1 MVLPF
6 LEVSHLPSSSSFFSA
21 IVQPLGLRYLSTE
34 RGHFPSI
41 TYGDGLGAV
50 FQLRQVAASR
60 DRPLKISHLALSA
73 PSPEAADDA
82 YDCAVR
88 ASPDDTRDLHHARS
102 SFDYS
107 SASGAS
113 ATRTLGGGGKVR
125 INITD
130 FDGNTMAVVY
140 RPPPQYG
147 DHYGGST
154 VRATQSTPKEASRIL
169 DWNYDVVSSEL
180 PPPSSRTDVS
190 SRSAARRPY
199 EASSRVADEPYSS
212 LRRSMTEGA
221 TPYEPTSPRQ
231 TSSGFNTGT
240 VVGALLGVAAG
251 AALGGALTYS
261 KYKTDRSRAPRQDY
275 DAAPPTFTRRSTFP
289 DPYPDRKERY
299 VDPNREMSKMR
310 YPEEYAPISEHRGP
324 PEYIARYSQARSHS
338 RDLDDHYSKAPSRSR
353 DLDDYYSKASSRSRD
368 AEDHYSK
375 AGSRSRDFDD
385 RYSKAPSRSR
395 DYDDY
400 EDVRGRHSVPRSR
413 ASARARSAT
422 ASHRETLLIDDREH
436 RSQAGSRSSRHP
448 PIVQRSYTAYEP
460 QERDSY
466 VSARSHRSSS
476 TLRGGPPQAGES
488 TQMVSRSRSGSR
500 MTTTTV
506 KVGGNGGSRA
516 PTYVSARGVPLPAS
530 RANTYISAREV
541 PLPSSHG
548 GWDEDDTGS
557 VVPEDSI
564 SCVGIE
570 GRKGRRYH

>member
-6 LEVSHLPSSSSFFSA
+6 LEVSHLPSSSSFYSA
-21 IVQPLGLRYLSTE
+21 IVQPLGLRYLSNE

-60 DRPLKISHLALSA
+60 DRPLKVSHLALSA

-88 ASPDDTRDLHHARS
+88 ASPDDTRDLRHARS

-107 SASGAS
+107 SASGTS

-140 RPPPQYG
+140 RPPPEYG
-147 DHYGGST
+147 DQYGGST
-154 VRATQSTPKEASRIL
+154 VRRTQSTPKEASRIL

-180 PPPSSRTDVS
+180 PPPSTRTDVS
-190 SRSAARRPY
+190 SRTASRRPY
-199 EASSRVADEPYSS
+199 ETSSRVVDEPYSS
-212 LRRSMTEGA
+212 LRRSMTEGT

-251 AALGGALTYS
+251 AVGGALAYS
-261 KYKTDRSRAPRQDY
+261 KYKSDRPRGPRQDY
-275 DAAPPTFTRRSTFP
+275 DMPPPSFTRRSTFP

-299 VDPNREMSKMR
+299 VDPEHEMSR
-310 YPEEYAPISEHRGP
+310 IHYPEDYAPVSEYRAA
-324 PEYIARYSQARSHS
+324 PEYVARYSQAGSRS

-353 DLDDYYSKASSRSRD
+353 DLEDHYSKAPSRSRE
-368 AEDHYSK
+368 AEDYYSK
-375 AGSRSRDFDD
+375 AGSRSRDYDD

-400 EDVRGRHSVPRSR
+400 EDVRGRHVAPRSR
-413 ASARARSAT
+413 ASTRARSAT
-422 ASHRETLLIDDREH
+422 ASHRDTLLLDDKEY

-448 PIVQRSYTAYEP
+448 PIVQRSYTTTYEP

-466 VSARSHRSSS
+466 VSAKTHRSSN
-476 TLRGGPPQAGES
+476 TLRGGPPRPGES
-488 TQMVSRSRSGSR
+488 AQMVSRSRSGSR

-506 KVGGNGGSRA
+506 RVGGNGVSRA
-516 PTYVSARGVPLPAS
+516 PTYVSARGVPLPPS

-541 PLPSSHG
+541 PLPSSQG
-548 GWDEDDTGS
+548 GWEDDDTGS

-564 SCVGIE
+564 SCVGIG
-570 GRKGRRYH
+570 GRGGRRYH